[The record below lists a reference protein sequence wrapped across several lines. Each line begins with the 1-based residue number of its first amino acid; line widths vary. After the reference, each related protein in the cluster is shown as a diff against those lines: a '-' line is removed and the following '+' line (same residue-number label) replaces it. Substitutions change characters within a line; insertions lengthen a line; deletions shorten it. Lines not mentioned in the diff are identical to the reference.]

1 MQFSDIPGLHETKQ
15 HLMQAADQGKV
26 AHAQLFVG
34 PEGSANLAMALA
46 YATYLNCDDRQPD
59 GGCGSCAAGAK
70 MNKYIHPDFHFV
82 FPVSS
87 TKNISGKD
95 VVSDSYIQDWRDFLH
110 EHPYG
115 DLTDWS
121 AVFGGE
127 NKQLNISKEE
137 SRNIIRKLSLTAFE
151 SRYKVVIIWMPEY
164 LHPAAANGI
173 LKILEEPPEKT
184 VFLLVAQDA
193 ERLLPTILSRTQI
206 LTIRAFT
213 PEEVEAFLRAQVS
226 GTPSNEERIRQAA
239 TLSEGNLPYALKL
252 YHEVKEDHPQL
263 FQDWMRQCYARD
275 YAALVALTDDFQK
288 LGKEGQK
295 RLFYYGLTMMREVLI
310 ALAVDTHGNA
320 GEETLIAQEKQLI
333 RVQGNTLSFVA
344 NFSKVMN
351 FAKVERMTQLFNE
364 GHAHLERNVNPK
376 MIFLDTSLTIAQSLR
391 S

>member
-1 MQFSDIPGLHETKQ
+1 
-15 HLMQAADQGKV
+15 MQAADQGKV

-213 PEEVEAFLRAQVS
+213 PEEVEAFLRTQVS
-226 GTPSNEERIRQAA
+226 GTSSDEERIRQAA

>member
-310 ALAVDTHGNA
+310 ALAVDTHGNP

-364 GHAHLERNVNPK
+364 GHTHLERNVNPK

>member
-34 PEGSANLAMALA
+34 PSGSANLALALA

-59 GGCGSCAAGAK
+59 GGCGASDAGAK
-70 MNKYIHPDFHFV
+70 TDKYIHPDLHFV
-82 FPVSS
+82 FPVGA
-87 TKNISGKD
+87 TKNITGKD
-95 VVSDSYIQDWRDFLH
+95 VVSDSYIQPWRDFMR

-115 DLTDWS
+115 DLAEWS
-121 AVFGGE
+121 AAFGGE

-164 LHPAAANGI
+164 MHPAAANGI

-184 VFLLVAQDA
+184 VFLLVAHDA
-193 ERLLPTILSRTQI
+193 DRLLPTILSRTQI

-213 PEEVEAFLRAQVS
+213 AEEVETHLHAHI
-226 GTPSNEERIRQAA
+226 PSAAAHPERTQQAA
-239 TLSEGNLPYALKL
+239 TLSEGNIPYALKL
-252 YHEVKEDHPQL
+252 YHEVKEDHQQL
-263 FQDWMRQCYARD
+263 FQDWMRHCYKHE
-275 YAALVALTDDFQK
+275 YSALVAMTDEFQQ

-310 ALAVDTHGNA
+310 ALAVDTPPADGPP
-320 GEETLIAQEKQLI
+320 TLIAQEKQLI
-333 RVQGNTLSFVA
+333 RVQGNALSFVA

-351 FAKVERMTQLFNE
+351 FAKVERLTKLFNE
-364 GHAHLERNVNPK
+364 GHVHLERNVNPK
-376 MIFLDTSLTIAQSLR
+376 MIFLDTSLTIAQAIKS
-391 S
+391 

>member
-213 PEEVEAFLRAQVS
+213 PEEVEAFLRTQVS
-226 GTPSNEERIRQAA
+226 GTSSDEERIRQAA

>member
-310 ALAVDTHGNA
+310 ALAVDTHGNP

>member
-213 PEEVEAFLRAQVS
+213 PEEVEAFLRTQVS
-226 GTPSNEERIRQAA
+226 GTSSDEERIRQAA

-310 ALAVDTHGNA
+310 ALAVDTHGNP